1 MVRFFS
7 ALLAFSLSVN
17 AWCCTSVIISGRIRP
32 DGKPV
37 MMKHRDTNELHN
49 EIRWFQGDV
58 YSFIGLVNTPSKG
71 GEVWAGTNTAGFCI
85 MNTATYDLK
94 DDDVPQSEM
103 DKEGVFMYKVL
114 GVCADLQDFE
124 NFLDTLPKPWG
135 VEANF
140 GIIDAEGGA
149 AYYEMNNHKWT
160 RFDVNAIPSGYRVVT
175 NFTETGR
182 VEDRRGVNRYEK
194 AQEIIAGMDLATA
207 GHKELFNAIS
217 RSGNPIER
225 EITSSSIV
233 FEGIVPG
240 EDPSH
245 TVMWTL
251 CGFPSSVLYLPCTVK
266 YHACDISS
274 LVCSNA
280 LYVKNKTQR
289 KGCAEV
295 CRKIEK
301 QIDRK
306 FNHELSAREYD
317 SLVSKMVRKYINASL
332 KIAESDKNH

>member
-7 ALLAFSLSVN
+7 ALLALSLSIN

-37 MMKHRDTNELHN
+37 MMKHRDTDELHN
-49 EIRWFQGDV
+49 EIRWFQGEV
-58 YSFIGLVNTPSKG
+58 YSFVGLVNTPSQD
-71 GEVWAGTNTAGFCI
+71 GEVWGGTNTAGFCI

-103 DKEGVFMYKVL
+103 DKEGILMYKVL
-114 GVCADLQDFE
+114 GVCANLQEFE

-149 AYYEMNNHKWT
+149 AYYEINNHNWT
-160 RFDVNAIPSGYRVVT
+160 KFDVNAIPSGYRVVT

-182 VEDRRGVNRYEK
+182 VEDRLGVNRYEK
-194 AQEIIAGMDLATA
+194 ALEIISGMDLATA

-217 RSGNPIER
+217 RSGKPIER

-233 FEGIVPG
+233 FEGVVPG
-240 EDPSH
+240 ENPSH
-245 TVMWTL
+245 AVMWTL
-251 CGFPSSVLYLPCTVK
+251 CGFPSSTLCLPYTVK

-280 LYVKNKTQR
+280 LYVKNKTR
-289 KGCAEV
+289 LKGCGEI

-306 FNHELSAREYD
+306 FNYELSEREYD
-317 SLVSKMVRKYINASL
+317 LLVSKKVRKYMHASL